1 MQFVLLISI
10 LLVSVSSVV
19 AQERVIG
26 LLTLPEVF
34 GEGPCHEFLPEEVPL
49 YAERGSEEPI
59 GAIRV
64 TSYWSFPNHGGCE
77 GLRVHVYK
85 GDGARVAA
93 LPTEEFDYEAPAA
106 IVLEEQKPWFRVR
119 LSNGAAWVRG
129 SENNEYYPLE
139 ELLFNGLTYIA
150 DASEP
155 ALRDHPDGVVVA
167 TASPGD
173 SVQVVDFMTVDNQLW
188 LLVEV
193 LSHSVCESSDEPR
206 VLFQGWLRA
215 HGSSGQPSVWFYS
228 RGC

>member
-1 MQFVLLISI
+1 MLVRLISI

-26 LLTLPEVF
+26 LLTLLEVF
-34 GEGPCHEFLPEEVPL
+34 GEGPCHEFTPEEVPL
-49 YAERGSEEPI
+49 YSEKGSEDTI
-59 GAIRV
+59 GSIRV
-64 TSYWSFPNHGGCE
+64 ASYWIFSDDGGCE

-85 GDGARVAA
+85 DDGTRGGA

-106 IVLEEQKPWFRVR
+106 IVLEEQNPWFRVR
-119 LSNGAAWVRG
+119 LSNGAAWVRV

-139 ELLFNGLTYIA
+139 ELLLNGLTYIT

-155 ALRDHPDGVVVA
+155 ALLDRPDGVVVA
-167 TASPGD
+167 TASTGD
-173 SVQVVDFMTVDNQLW
+173 SVQVVDFMRIDNQLW
-188 LLVEV
+188 LHVEV
-193 LSHSVCESSDEPR
+193 LSHSVCESADEPK